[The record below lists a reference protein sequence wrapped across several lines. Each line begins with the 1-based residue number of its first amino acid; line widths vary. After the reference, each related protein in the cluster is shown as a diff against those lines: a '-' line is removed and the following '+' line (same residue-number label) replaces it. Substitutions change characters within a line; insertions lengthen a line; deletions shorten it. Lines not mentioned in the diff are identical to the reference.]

1 MLKLRGMDALEYVT
15 VFCPYCGE
23 KNELTVERTG
33 SAESYTEDCQICC
46 CAMQISVTPVGDDI
60 EVSIRR
66 END

>member
-1 MLKLRGMDALEYVT
+1 MDALEYVT

-33 SAESYTEDCQICC
+33 TEESYTEDCQVCC
-46 CAMQISVTPVGDDI
+46 CAMQIGVTPCGDDI
-60 EVSIRR
+60 EVVIRR